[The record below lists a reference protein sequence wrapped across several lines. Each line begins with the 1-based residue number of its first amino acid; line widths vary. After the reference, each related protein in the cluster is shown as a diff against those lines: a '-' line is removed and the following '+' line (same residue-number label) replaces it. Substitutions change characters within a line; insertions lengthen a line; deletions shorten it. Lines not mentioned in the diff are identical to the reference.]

1 MRELLLLDREVLGEA
16 CGIFAGSGSIY
27 ATARSHVI
35 EIRGVNKE
43 LQYYRDTVKP
53 LFEEIL
59 EKRLEMTR
67 RSYRGGHVICI
78 RACGGEA
85 MKTFHVFLQFPVGR
99 KSDALRMPKII
110 YNNMDYWK
118 SYARGMFDTRGSV
131 YLRRTG
137 EGGKYKNPVIEISS
151 PSIAHL
157 IQLKEILRDLGFG
170 FWLEKRN
177 LKIRIAG
184 RKNAERFFKEISP
197 HNNTKLEKFAR
208 IMRTKK

>member
-35 EIRGVNKE
+35 EIRGIREE
-43 LQYYRDTVKP
+43 LQYYKDTVKP
-53 LFEEIL
+53 LFEKVIGRKL
-59 EKRLEMTR
+59 GITR
-67 RSYRGGHVICI
+67 RSYREGHVICM
-78 RACGGEA
+78 RACGSEV
-85 MKTFHVFLQFPVGR
+85 MKTFHTFLQFPVGR
-99 KSDALRMPKII
+99 KSNALRMPKII
-110 YNNMDYWK
+110 YNNMDCWK
-118 SYARGMFDTRGSV
+118 SYARGMFDSRGSV

-157 IQLKEILRDLGFG
+157 VQLKEILRDLGFG
-170 FWLEKRN
+170 FWLEKKN

-184 RKNAERFFKEISP
+184 RKNTERFFKEISP

-208 IMRTKK
+208 AMRK